1 MIGKNMSYEIE
12 FTEKSEVME
21 FNWWNIHKGFDE
33 DDIER
38 FVYEYYGIVSDED
51 ENGETIFDENGMG
64 SNDGEDEHDT
74 PYNTKLTMEMVMN
87 VETFFQK
94 YIDDYDGEFGIRD
107 MGRGLKEW
115 IVFQVLH
122 IERVPKW
129 NYPNRN
135 YKLWNDGTN
144 DGIFGED

>member
-1 MIGKNMSYEIE
+1 MSYESK

-38 FVYEYYGIVSDED
+38 YVYEYYGIVSDED
-51 ENGETIFDENGMG
+51 EDGETIFDENGMG

-94 YIDDYDGEFGIRD
+94 YIDERDGEFGIRD

-115 IVFQVLH
+115 IVFQVIH
-122 IERVPKW
+122 IERVPPW

-135 YKLWNDGTN
+135 YKLWNDGIN
-144 DGIFGED
+144 DGIFSED